1 MDEVIRFGFRP
12 REEARESA
20 QVRQQVRE
28 GCAQIRIDALPV
40 HQVFNINRW
49 RRPRALAC
57 RKMDEQVMSGPD
69 RTSLVRALPY
79 ARRYARALLGSQAK
93 GDAVVADAL
102 RGALSGSLTVIGDS
116 SARAALYLGISD
128 RVRGGSTDAAPSEG
142 AGAMP
147 LTQRMLLLLT
157 ALEEQPLAAAAAAC
171 RIEVEVAEREVR
183 AARDGLRA
191 GAAARVLI
199 IEDEPIIALDIQD
212 LVERCGHSV
221 VGIAATEAEAVRI
234 ARAERPSLV
243 LADINLG
250 AGGDGANAVARI
262 LRDVTAPVIF
272 VTAFPERLLTGEAL
286 EPAFVIT
293 KPFDPTTLA
302 VATYQ
307 AVTRGVR
314 PV

>member
-1 MDEVIRFGFRP
+1 MNE
-12 REEARESA
+12 
-20 QVRQQVRE
+20 
-28 GCAQIRIDALPV
+28 
-40 HQVFNINRW
+40 
-49 RRPRALAC
+49 
-57 RKMDEQVMSGPD
+57 KVMSGPD
-69 RTSLVRALPY
+69 RTALVCALPY
-79 ARRYARALLGSQAK
+79 ARRYARALLGSQER
-93 GDAVVADAL
+93 GDAVVASAL
-102 RGALSGSLTVIGDS
+102 RAALADMPPGAGNAGI
-116 SARAALYLGISD
+116 RAALYLAISDDVRRGASRDGAAAPADEGIS
-128 RVRGGSTDAAPSEG
+128 
-142 AGAMP
+142 
-147 LTQRMLLLLT
+147 LLQRMLLLLT
-157 ALEEQPLAAAAAAC
+157 VLEEQPLAAAAAAC
-171 RIEVEVAEREVR
+171 RLDVEVAERELR

-191 GAAARVLI
+191 NAAARVLI

-221 VGIAATEAEAVRI
+221 VGIAATESEAVQI

-250 AGGDGANAVARI
+250 AGGDGATAVARI

-272 VTAFPERLLTGEAL
+272 VTAFPERLLTGDAV

-307 AVTRGVR
+307 AVTRGVT

>member
-1 MDEVIRFGFRP
+1 MNE
-12 REEARESA
+12 
-20 QVRQQVRE
+20 
-28 GCAQIRIDALPV
+28 
-40 HQVFNINRW
+40 
-49 RRPRALAC
+49 
-57 RKMDEQVMSGPD
+57 KVMSGSD
-69 RTSLVRALPY
+69 RTALLRALPY
-79 ARRYARALLGSQAK
+79 GRRYARALLGSQQR
-93 GDAVVADAL
+93 GDAAVAAAL
-102 RGALSGSLTVIGDS
+102 RAALADLAPGMTDAG
-116 SARAALYLGISD
+116 ARAALYLAISD
-128 RVRGGSTDAAPSEG
+128 DVRRAPPSAEPASP
-142 AGAMP
+142 AGDGMS
-147 LTQRMLLLLT
+147 LLQRMLLLLT
-157 ALEEQPLAAAAAAC
+157 ALEEQPLAAAATAC
-171 RIEVEVAEREVR
+171 RLEIEVAERELR
-183 AARDGLRA
+183 AARESLRA
-191 GAAARVLI
+191 NAAARVLI

-221 VGIAATEAEAVRI
+221 VGIASTESEAVQI

-250 AGGDGANAVARI
+250 AGGDGATAVSRI

-272 VTAFPERLLTGEAL
+272 VTAFPERLLTGDAV

>member
-1 MDEVIRFGFRP
+1 MNE
-12 REEARESA
+12 
-20 QVRQQVRE
+20 
-28 GCAQIRIDALPV
+28 
-40 HQVFNINRW
+40 
-49 RRPRALAC
+49 
-57 RKMDEQVMSGPD
+57 KVMSGPD
-69 RTSLVRALPY
+69 RTALVRALPY
-79 ARRYARALLGSQAK
+79 ARRYARALLGSQER
-93 GDAVVADAL
+93 GDAVVASAL
-102 RGALSGSLTVIGDS
+102 RAALADVPPDASDAGI
-116 SARAALYLGISD
+116 RAALYLAISDDVRRAASSDDAAAPAIADEGIS
-128 RVRGGSTDAAPSEG
+128 
-142 AGAMP
+142 
-147 LTQRMLLLLT
+147 LLQRMLLLLT
-157 ALEEQPLAAAAAAC
+157 VLEEQPLAAAAAAC
-171 RIEVEVAEREVR
+171 RREVEVAERELR

-191 GAAARVLI
+191 NAAARVLI

-221 VGIAATEAEAVRI
+221 VGIAATESEAVQI

-250 AGGDGANAVARI
+250 AGGDGATAVARI

-272 VTAFPERLLTGEAL
+272 VTAFPERLLTGDAV

-307 AVTRGVR
+307 AVTRGVT

>member
-1 MDEVIRFGFRP
+1 
-12 REEARESA
+12 
-20 QVRQQVRE
+20 
-28 GCAQIRIDALPV
+28 
-40 HQVFNINRW
+40 
-49 RRPRALAC
+49 
-57 RKMDEQVMSGPD
+57 MDEQVMSGSD
-69 RTSLVRALPY
+69 RTALVRALPY
-79 ARRYARALLGSQAK
+79 ARRYARALLGDQEK
-93 GDAVVADAL
+93 GDAVVATAL
-102 RGALSGSLTVIGDS
+102 RAALTEMEPSAVESG
-116 SARAALYLGISD
+116 ARAALYLAISD
-128 RVRGGSTDAAPSEG
+128 RLRDLPPEALAASAESE
-142 AGAMP
+142 MS

-171 RIEVEVAEREVR
+171 RLPVEAAERELR

-221 VGIAATEAEAVRI
+221 VGIAATETEAVEI
-234 ARAERPSLV
+234 ARAQRPSLV

-250 AGGDGANAVARI
+250 AGGDGATAVSRI

-272 VTAFPERLLTGEAL
+272 VTAFPERLLTGDAV

-293 KPFDPTTLA
+293 KPFDPNTLA

>member
-1 MDEVIRFGFRP
+1 E
-12 REEARESA
+12 
-20 QVRQQVRE
+20 
-28 GCAQIRIDALPV
+28 
-40 HQVFNINRW
+40 
-49 RRPRALAC
+49 
-57 RKMDEQVMSGPD
+57 KVMSGSY
-69 RTSLVRALPY
+69 RTALVRALPY
-79 ARRYARALLGSQAK
+79 ARLYGRALLGSQEQ
-93 GDAVVADAL
+93 GDVVVAAAL
-102 RGALSGSLTVIGDS
+102 RSALADLKPGLSDAG
-116 SARAALYLGISD
+116 ARAALYLAISD
-128 RVRGGSTDAAPSEG
+128 DVRRASSDGRQPASDAGMS
-142 AGAMP
+142 
-147 LTQRMLLLLT
+147 LLQRMLLLLT

-171 RIEVEVAEREVR
+171 RLEIEVAERELR

-191 GAAARVLI
+191 NAAARVLI

-221 VGIAATEAEAVRI
+221 VGIAATESEAVQI

-250 AGGDGANAVARI
+250 AGGDGATAVARI

-272 VTAFPERLLTGEAL
+272 VTAFPERLLTGDAV

>member
-1 MDEVIRFGFRP
+1 MND
-12 REEARESA
+12 
-20 QVRQQVRE
+20 
-28 GCAQIRIDALPV
+28 
-40 HQVFNINRW
+40 
-49 RRPRALAC
+49 
-57 RKMDEQVMSGPD
+57 KVMSGSD
-69 RTSLVRALPY
+69 RTALVRALPY
-79 ARRYARALLGSQAK
+79 ARRYARALLGSQER
-93 GDAVVADAL
+93 GDVVVAAAL
-102 RGALSGSLTVIGDS
+102 RAALAEMGPDMTDAG
-116 SARAALYLGISD
+116 ARAALYLAISD
-128 RVRGGSTDAAPSEG
+128 DMRRAASSDPAFSDTEDDG
-142 AGAMP
+142 MS
-147 LTQRMLLLLT
+147 LSQRMLLLLT
-157 ALEEQPLAAAAAAC
+157 ALEEQPLTAAAAAC
-171 RIEVEVAEREVR
+171 RLEIEVAERDLR
-183 AARDGLRA
+183 SARDGLRA
-191 GAAARVLI
+191 NAAARVLI

-221 VGIAATEAEAVRI
+221 VGIAATETEAVQI

-250 AGGDGANAVARI
+250 AGGDGATAVARI

-272 VTAFPERLLTGEAL
+272 VTAFPERLLTGDAV

>member
-1 MDEVIRFGFRP
+1 MNE
-12 REEARESA
+12 
-20 QVRQQVRE
+20 
-28 GCAQIRIDALPV
+28 
-40 HQVFNINRW
+40 
-49 RRPRALAC
+49 
-57 RKMDEQVMSGPD
+57 KVMSGPD
-69 RTSLVRALPY
+69 RTALVRALPY
-79 ARRYARALLGSQAK
+79 ARRYARALLGSQER
-93 GDAVVADAL
+93 GDAVVASAL
-102 RGALSGSLTVIGDS
+102 RTALADTPPGAGD
-116 SARAALYLGISD
+116 AGVRAALYLAISD
-128 RVRGGSTDAAPSEG
+128 DVRRTSSSGAAAPAAADDGMS
-142 AGAMP
+142 
-147 LTQRMLLLLT
+147 LLQRMLLLLT
-157 ALEEQPLAAAAAAC
+157 VLEEQPLAAAAAAC
-171 RIEVEVAEREVR
+171 RLEVEVAERELR

-191 GAAARVLI
+191 NAAARVLI

-221 VGIAATEAEAVRI
+221 VGIAATESEAVQI

-250 AGGDGANAVARI
+250 AGGDGATAVARI

-272 VTAFPERLLTGEAL
+272 VTAFPERLLTGDAV

-307 AVTRGVR
+307 AVTRGVT

>member
-1 MDEVIRFGFRP
+1 
-12 REEARESA
+12 
-20 QVRQQVRE
+20 
-28 GCAQIRIDALPV
+28 
-40 HQVFNINRW
+40 
-49 RRPRALAC
+49 
-57 RKMDEQVMSGPD
+57 MDEQVMSGSD
-69 RTSLVRALPY
+69 RTALVRALPY
-79 ARRYARALLGSQAK
+79 ARRYARALLGSQEK
-93 GDAVVADAL
+93 GDAVVANAL
-102 RGALSGSLTVIGDS
+102 
-116 SARAALYLGISD
+116 RAALADIDLGTGDAGARSALYLAIGD
-128 RVRGGSTDAAPSEG
+128 CVRLSPPDAASPAESD
-142 AGAMP
+142 MS
-147 LTQRMLLLLT
+147 LLQRMLLLLT

-171 RIEVEVAEREVR
+171 RLTVEAAERELR
-183 AARDGLRA
+183 SARDGLRA

-221 VGIAATEAEAVRI
+221 VGIAATETEAVQI

-250 AGGDGANAVARI
+250 AGGDGATAVSRI

-272 VTAFPERLLTGEAL
+272 VTAFPERLLTGEAV

>member
-1 MDEVIRFGFRP
+1 MNE
-12 REEARESA
+12 
-20 QVRQQVRE
+20 
-28 GCAQIRIDALPV
+28 
-40 HQVFNINRW
+40 
-49 RRPRALAC
+49 
-57 RKMDEQVMSGPD
+57 KVMSGAD
-69 RTSLVRALPY
+69 RSALVRALPY
-79 ARRYARALLGSQAK
+79 ARRYARALLGSQEQ
-93 GDAVVADAL
+93 GDAVVAAAL
-102 RGALSGSLTVIGDS
+102 RAAMADLGPGTTDAR
-116 SARAALYLGISD
+116 ARAALYLAISD
-128 RVRGGSTDAAPSEG
+128 HARRAPSDAAG
-142 AGAMP
+142 TARAGDGMSLP
-147 LTQRMLLLLT
+147 QRMLLLLT

-171 RIEVEVAEREVR
+171 RLEIEVAERELR
-183 AARDGLRA
+183 SARDGLRA
-191 GAAARVLI
+191 NAAARVLI

-221 VGIAATEAEAVRI
+221 VGIAATESEAVRI

-250 AGGDGANAVARI
+250 AGGDGATAVARI

-272 VTAFPERLLTGEAL
+272 VTAFPERLLTGEAV

-307 AVTRGVR
+307 AVTHGVR

>member
-1 MDEVIRFGFRP
+1 MNE
-12 REEARESA
+12 
-20 QVRQQVRE
+20 
-28 GCAQIRIDALPV
+28 
-40 HQVFNINRW
+40 
-49 RRPRALAC
+49 
-57 RKMDEQVMSGPD
+57 KVMSGPD
-69 RTSLVRALPY
+69 RTALVRALPY
-79 ARRYARALLGSQAK
+79 ARRYARALLGSQERGDSVVASALRAALSEMPAGA
-93 GDAVVADAL
+93 GDAAV
-102 RGALSGSLTVIGDS
+102 
-116 SARAALYLGISD
+116 RAALYVAISDEVRRASSDTAAPPAADDGISL
-128 RVRGGSTDAAPSEG
+128 P
-142 AGAMP
+142 
-147 LTQRMLLLLT
+147 QRMLLLLT
-157 ALEEQPLAAAAAAC
+157 VLEEQPLAAAAAAC
-171 RIEVEVAEREVR
+171 RLEVEVAERELR

-191 GAAARVLI
+191 NAAARVLI

-221 VGIAATEAEAVRI
+221 VGIAATESEAVQI

-250 AGGDGANAVARI
+250 AGGDGATAVARI

-272 VTAFPERLLTGEAL
+272 VTAFPERLLTGDAV

-307 AVTRGVR
+307 AVTRGVT